1 MCLKELR
8 DEFLYDCECRHL
20 AKGSLRNYRASTRFL
35 LEFLERKQITE
46 LEDVRP
52 RHLRDLMKEKQDAG
66 NTPRYINDL
75 LKVWRTWFNYLVEEG
90 YMEERDNPAKKVK
103 PLRQPRTIIDT
114 FTAAEMK
121 RMIQFYD
128 GKDFLEVRNKTII
141 MLLFDTGMRC
151 NEMILMEPE
160 DIKPDYILV
169 KHGKGGKE
177 RVVPKSP
184 ALSKQLIKYCALRD
198 AMIAFYVSLGISTY
212 LGSSE
217 YKSYIVYF
225 VQALTATLFVEV
237 ALKRKKIEAVVI
249 IRNVLFFFLLINL
262 ITLILFS
269 QGLGVYGYNKSSDN
283 YYYFLGLRIA
293 FTPFILTELL
303 SSHIVDYLQG
313 KKLSSFTRMSFA
325 VGLLTLFIEKIATG
339 LLAIAIIYTL
349 MFLIRRKNIKL
360 NMYAIY
366 LIYAIGFILIV
377 VYNIQYKLPFFSYLL
392 EDVMHK
398 DLSFDNRTT
407 IWASTIAA
415 FLKQP
420 LFGYGV
426 TGGGG
431 VLVEFKYRVATL
443 SAHNQILNTL
453 YEGGIVS
460 FIFFVIMFGV
470 VAEKIKKC
478 FSLKLNRLYS
488 CFLIG
493 YLMIMFTEVQTTKA
507 LLFITL
513 SIIVDTD
520 KLIEEN

>member
-1 MCLKELR
+1 MKVRKSTLFMYIITIALIAGSSAYIKTNHTVSMAINGIEAIAVV
-8 DEFLYDCECRHL
+8 FLI
-20 AKGSLRNYRASTRFL
+20 
-35 LEFLERKQITE
+35 LEEIKN
-46 LEDVRP
+46 
-52 RHLRDLMKEKQDAG
+52 KS
-66 NTPRYINDL
+66 
-75 LKVWRTWFNYLVEEG
+75 FNAYS
-90 YMEERDNPAKKVK
+90 Y
-103 PLRQPRTIIDT
+103 
-114 FTAAEMK
+114 
-121 RMIQFYD
+121 
-128 GKDFLEVRNKTII
+128 
-141 MLLFDTGMRC
+141 
-151 NEMILMEPE
+151 
-160 DIKPDYILV
+160 
-169 KHGKGGKE
+169 
-177 RVVPKSP
+177 
-184 ALSKQLIKYCALRD
+184 

-237 ALKRKKIEAVVI
+237 ALKRKKIEAVVV

-269 QGLGVYGYNKSSDN
+269 QGLGVYGYNESSDN

-303 SSHIVDYLQG
+303 SSHIVDYLQE

-460 FIFFVIMFGV
+460 FIFFVIMFGI